1 MAKGRWVPALGAG
14 LLAGVVA
21 AFIMTLVLTLL
32 RLALGVPLIAD
43 VGSDRFLPTFN
54 VSDFLALL
62 GDAGGLIP
70 AKRTALLSG
79 FGGQLAAG
87 VAGGLAYAIVV
98 EFATRRDPE
107 REWRFGINRAG
118 VLFVALVVAV
128 LWIATVVVLW
138 PVLAANNVG
147 LPPVAAS
154 VSTAVGLLVAYASF
168 GVALILVYRF
178 ITSSSPLR
186 QPAPIGQP
194 VGRRAFL
201 AGAGGLAVAM
211 ASAGGIRKLYNDST
225 LPYDGLRYSGA
236 DVKPITPNDSFYI
249 VTKNIVDPYPKKAA
263 WRLRVDGLVD
273 TPTTY
278 DFDDIASMPSVEQ
291 EQTIACISNAVGSG
305 LISNAVWSGTPLR
318 NLLMDVGPK
327 EGVVDVKLH
336 AADGYTHDVGFE
348 KIMEETTF
356 LAYGMNGEPL
366 PQRHGFPAR
375 ILVPGYYGEGSVK
388 WVTRIELFER
398 DVEDEYYGKQGW
410 QAQHFNTIS
419 RFDNERFDPMLPA
432 KMGEAV
438 TLKGIAFSGDRGISK
453 VEVST
458 DDGGSWEE
466 TRIDYSP
473 SRIAW
478 TFWSHEWRP
487 EKPGDHVLVVRATDG
502 DGDLQI
508 ERASSIN
515 PNGASGYHKINT
527 RVEA

>member
-1 MAKGRWVPALGAG
+1 MAKRRWVPALGAG
-14 LLAGVVA
+14 LLAGIVA

-54 VSDFLALL
+54 VGDFLALL

-70 AKRTALLSG
+70 AKRTAFLSG

-87 VAGGLAYAIVV
+87 VAGGLAYAVVV
-98 EFATRRDPE
+98 ELSRRRDPE

-118 VLFVALVVAV
+118 ALFVSLAVAV
-128 LWIATVVVLW
+128 LWIATVIVLW
-138 PVLAANNVG
+138 PVLAANNLG

-154 VSTAVGLLVAYASF
+154 ISTAIGLLVAYASF
-168 GVALILVYRF
+168 GVALILVYRY
-178 ITSSSPLR
+178 ITSRSPLR
-186 QPAPIGQP
+186 QPASIGQP

-236 DVKPITPNDSFYI
+236 DVKPITPNDSFYV
-249 VTKNIVDPYPKKAA
+249 VTKNIVDPYPKKVA

-278 DFDDIASMPSVEQ
+278 DFDDIASMPSVDQ
-291 EQTIACISNAVGSG
+291 EQTLSC
-305 LISNAVWSGTPLR
+305 ISNAVWSGTPLR
-318 NLLMDVGPK
+318 NLLVDAGPK
-327 EGVVDVKLH
+327 DGVVDVKLH
-336 AADGYTHDVGFE
+336 AADGYTHVVAYE

-375 ILVPGYYGEGSVK
+375 ILVPGYYGESSVK

-398 DVEDEYYGKQGW
+398 DVKDEYYQKQGW
-410 QAQHFNTIS
+410 NATRFSTLS
-419 RFDNERFDPMLPA
+419 RFDNERFDPVLPA
-432 KMGEAV
+432 KTGEPV

-458 DDGGSWEE
+458 DGGGSWEE
-466 TRIDYSP
+466 ASIDYSP

-478 TFWSHEWRP
+478 SFWSHEWRP
-487 EKPGDHVLVVRATDG
+487 EKPGDHMLVVRATDG
-502 DGDLQI
+502 DGEPQI
-508 ERASSIN
+508 EQASSIN
-515 PNGASGYHKINT
+515 PDGSSGYHKINT
-527 RVEA
+527 RVGA